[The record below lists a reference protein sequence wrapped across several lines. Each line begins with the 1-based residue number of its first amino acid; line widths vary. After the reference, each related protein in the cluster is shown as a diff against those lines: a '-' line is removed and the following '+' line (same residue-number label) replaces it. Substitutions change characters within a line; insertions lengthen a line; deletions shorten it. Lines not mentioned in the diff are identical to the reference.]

1 MSAAPDGGNRSA
13 GLRQSACYGGRVWDF
28 VPDEVFPARDRR
40 IEVVTRTLAG
50 SSSDLVGRRA
60 FLLYQN

>member
-1 MSAAPDGGNRSA
+1 MAATD
-13 GLRQSACYGGRVWDF
+13 RQGCDRSACYSGRVWGI
-28 VPDEVFPARDRR
+28 VPDEVFPARDMR

-60 FLLYQN
+60 FLLYQNFPG